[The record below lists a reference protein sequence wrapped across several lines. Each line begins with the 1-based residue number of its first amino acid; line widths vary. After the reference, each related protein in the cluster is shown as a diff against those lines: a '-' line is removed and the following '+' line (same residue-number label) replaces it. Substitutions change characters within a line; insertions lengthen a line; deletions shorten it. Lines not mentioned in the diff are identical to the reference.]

1 MIPAAEEDT
10 VDARDGQLPGLRRAP
25 SDDAPRVPELHSLLA
40 DIDTL
45 RLTLQT
51 DLTLAAAALEVG
63 ADELAAELVE
73 GDLTCLQEFAGRA
86 DGHLG
91 RLEAGQEAPDERPV
105 ELPVRRRRVL
115 SAGPVMAAAAALIG
129 FVAFAPTREAA
140 APETGMSSAALAGYE
155 LTRLVSEGA
164 SEEQLR
170 LAAEELHQELA
181 LLIAQADENP
191 AAAQQALML
200 LEKTTEALSRQ
211 GDSGTLRTVMA
222 QTQALRDRLRATL
235 PPVQR
240 TVRPVRRD
248 VAPLPRIQVEPEKA
262 RSSEP
267 TSDSSATSSPTPVP
281 RPSSA
286 ARSASPSPEPSPSE
300 DAPRE
305 SQRPDPSLP
314 TTHPAGDLPF

>member
-1 MIPAAEEDT
+1 

-25 SDDAPRVPELHSLLA
+25 SDDAPRVPELQSLLA

-86 DGHLG
+86 DGHLD
-91 RLEAGQEAPDERPV
+91 RLEIRQEAPDDRPV
-105 ELPVRRRRVL
+105 KLPVRRRRVL
-115 SAGPVMAAAAALIG
+115 SAAPIMAAAAALIG

-140 APETGMSSAALAGYE
+140 APESGMSSAALAGYE
-155 LTRLVSEGA
+155 LTRLASEGA

-170 LAAEELHQELA
+170 LAAEELHHELA

-200 LEKTTEALSRQ
+200 LEKTTEVLSRQ
-211 GDSGTLRTVMA
+211 QDSGTLRTVMA
-222 QTQALRDRLRATL
+222 QTQALRDRLRAAL
-235 PPVQR
+235 PSAQG
-240 TVRPVRRD
+240 TARPVLGS
-248 VAPLPRIQVEPEKA
+248 VTPLPRIQAEPEKE
-262 RSSEP
+262 RSSTP
-267 TSDSSATSSPTPVP
+267 TSGSSATPRPTPVP
-281 RPSSA
+281 RSSSD
-286 ARSASPSPEPSPSE
+286 ARPPSPSPEPSPSPSE
-300 DAPRE
+300 DTRRE
-305 SQRPDPSLP
+305 SERPDPSLP
-314 TTHPAGDLPF
+314 TTQPAADLPF